1 MYGRC
6 PPPPPP
12 PPRYGG
18 GLLQDLLAHGSTDL
32 TQLALRVSAL
42 EQQAALQQQNNEIM
56 LRLIN
61 ALSSPVQSAPSSGV
75 LACAVV
81 TPSEEPDMKV
91 DDASNAIDDLAHNG
105 IRRAAF

>member
-1 MYGRC
+1 
-6 PPPPPP
+6 
-12 PPRYGG
+12 
-18 GLLQDLLAHGSTDL
+18 LLAHGSTDL

-61 ALSSPVQSAPSSGV
+61 ALSPQAPSAPVAPSSDASGV
-75 LACAVV
+75 MACAVI
-81 TPSEEPDMKV
+81 TPSEEKV
-91 DDASNAIDDLAHNG
+91 DIEMVKVVAAAEGSSSGIEDLAHNG